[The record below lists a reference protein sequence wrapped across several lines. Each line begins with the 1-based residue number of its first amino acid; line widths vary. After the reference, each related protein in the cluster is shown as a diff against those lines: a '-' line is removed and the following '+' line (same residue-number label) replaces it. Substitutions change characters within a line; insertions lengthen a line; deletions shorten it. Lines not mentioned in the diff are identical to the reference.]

1 MRYLLSVIANRNGD
15 VMASREEMDA
25 IDAFNETISGAGQRL
40 LAIGIEGPDRA
51 LTIDN
56 RDGGQRVTRAPA
68 VDSELFM
75 AGMWVIDVEN
85 DEVAHSLAIEA
96 SKACNRLIEVRRI
109 FD

>member
-1 MRYLLSVIANRNGD
+1 MRFLLSVIANRNGE
-15 VMASREEMDA
+15 VMASRDEMDA
-25 IDAFNETISGAGQRL
+25 IDAFNAKIRGAGQRL

-56 RDGGQRVTRAPA
+56 RDGAQRVTRAPF

-85 DEVAHSLAIEA
+85 DEVAQTLAIEA